1 MSKILCKTCANHM
14 RIKIEGYDA
23 PHSDIERVICLV
35 YPKLFDEL
43 DIRIGNLEKMPN
55 SKTETTAYPK
65 VTECNKYRTE
75 EE

>member
-43 DIRIGNLEKMPN
+43 DIRIGNLEEFGDRKGP
-55 SKTETTAYPK
+55 YPK
-65 VTECNKYRTE
+65 VTECNKYRPE